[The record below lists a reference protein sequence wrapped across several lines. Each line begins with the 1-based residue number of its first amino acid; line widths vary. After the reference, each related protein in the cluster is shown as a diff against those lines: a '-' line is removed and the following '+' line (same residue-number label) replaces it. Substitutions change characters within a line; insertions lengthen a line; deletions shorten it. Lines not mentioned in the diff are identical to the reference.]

1 MISNDTI
8 LNTSAIIMLF
18 FLLAWGACFFI
29 FIYKRVGGPK
39 VGKDSLLYFNF
50 MFFKRDVLAN
60 FSLVLFVLGYMSAAI
75 VEYRREFDCFML
87 MANLSGACSFL
98 LFAIYGRF
106 FHHDV
111 IEYENPF
118 FFIKIF
124 LSKFDVTFG
133 SMLLWL
139 SRFAYITWL
148 IIFIRNG

>member
-1 MISNDTI
+1 MISNDMI

-29 FIYKRVGGPK
+29 FVYKRIGGPK

-60 FSLVLFVLGYMSAAI
+60 FSLVFIVLGYMSAAI

-106 FHHDV
+106 FHHGV
-111 IEYENPF
+111 IEYDNPL

-133 SMLLWL
+133 STLLWL

-148 IIFIRNG
+148 TIFIRNG